1 MKHFV
6 LVMKYDICPFV
17 PRSGSCAVT
26 VRIPRFTPVF
36 SGTVTWYEL
45 LKQHEK
51 TTMAMENIHVSLVY
65 KTRIKYT
72 IMYVEKD
79 EKKTFRMFKR
89 LHQVYVVL
97 SKYKIRIVIK
107 QGHK

>member
-1 MKHFV
+1 M
-6 LVMKYDICPFV
+6 
-17 PRSGSCAVT
+17 
-26 VRIPRFTPVF
+26 
-36 SGTVTWYEL
+36 
-45 LKQHEK
+45 
-51 TTMAMENIHVSLVY
+51 
-65 KTRIKYT
+65 